1 MIDVRYFLWVLF
13 VLKNYNRI
21 KDILRQN
28 SVYFRQTGDIFGII
42 NTLIKYGQ
50 LYFYLGENYYQ
61 KSMKSF
67 ENALKLLDK
76 FSHQIPFNYKAQMEW
91 ECHLYLGQYEMH
103 SKNYNLAED
112 RLLKSLEAIRTY
124 EVTDTIN
131 QGVILEQLGKLYKEK
146 GDFQKAIEF
155 FTLSGEIYYK
165 FGEDVQ
171 LAELKTQIG
180 QIYLDHLNDDMEAI
194 KFLEEALEIF
204 ENQNFEKQCAEILH
218 KLGDISI
225 NKGMID
231 MAISNFERAKFFYIE
246 IKDQYNTN
254 LLNEKINSIIDF
266 QYNNDLDL

>member
-1 MIDVRYFLWVLF
+1 
-13 VLKNYNRI
+13 
-21 KDILRQN
+21 
-28 SVYFRQTGDIFGII
+28 
-42 NTLIKYGQ
+42 
-50 LYFYLGENYYQ
+50 
-61 KSMKSF
+61 
-67 ENALKLLDK
+67 
-76 FSHQIPFNYKAQMEW
+76 
-91 ECHLYLGQYEMH
+91 MH